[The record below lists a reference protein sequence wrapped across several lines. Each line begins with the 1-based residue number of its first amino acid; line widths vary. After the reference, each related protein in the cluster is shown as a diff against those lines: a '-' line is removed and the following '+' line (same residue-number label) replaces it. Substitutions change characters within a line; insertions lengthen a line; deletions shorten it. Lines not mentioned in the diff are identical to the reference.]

1 MMFMALI
8 NYMGALWVEHFRNSR
23 KSGYILAADIAAS
36 LCILAF
42 FKYLGFICEISRFIT
57 GVPKIIPQVLL
68 PVGISFYT
76 FQLIS
81 YVVDV
86 YRGEVKADTQYWK
99 VLLYASLFHQC
110 IAGPIVR
117 YKDIKDDLRER
128 KTGQCTSREHCTAWK
143 RYGTWKLVRN
153 ASVRTANI
161 S

>member
-1 MMFMALI
+1 M
-8 NYMGALWVEHFRNSR
+8 
-23 KSGYILAADIAAS
+23 
-36 LCILAF
+36 
-42 FKYLGFICEISRFIT
+42 
-57 GVPKIIPQVLL
+57 
-68 PVGISFYT
+68 
-76 FQLIS
+76 IS

-128 KTGQCTSREHCTAWK
+128 KTGIDDMNEGISRFTTGLSKKTLLANTCASIVDSVLPEKALHAWK